1 MKLKAFITMALL
13 SVSALGS
20 CQTGGST
27 NVTELTK
34 EQKDNL
40 KYLYNGISF
49 SPKRNPAFR
58 KETRRKKEPNPCRG
72 RKPEASSTRL
82 H

>member
-1 MKLKAFITMALL
+1 MKLKTLITMALL
-13 SVSALGS
+13 SMSALGS
-20 CQTGGST
+20 CQTGGNT

-40 KYLYNGISF
+40 KYLYKWYRSF
-49 SPKRNPAFR
+49 TTRSPAFR
-58 KETRRKKEPNPCRG
+58 KATRRKKEPNPCHG

>member
-40 KYLYNGISF
+40 KYLYKWYQFFTETKPGI
-49 SPKRNPAFR
+49 
-58 KETRRKKEPNPCRG
+58 
-72 RKPEASSTRL
+72 PEV
-82 H
+82 